1 MKRVAMRSGGP
12 ASWAI
17 RLVLA
22 VVLVAVSI
30 YIPTSTS
37 NGFIDS
43 CITALT
49 YMAAAMS
56 LNLLLG
62 FTGQISIG
70 HSAFFGIGAYTT
82 AILVS
87 KYGWSPF
94 TTIPVAFL
102 VAFAVG
108 ALVSLPALRIKGVYL
123 ALVTLALGL
132 VFPQLVKAPKLEWL
146 TGGARGLDKTGF
158 RFTKKN
164 PTYEIFGWNPWGN
177 LRGENVKP
185 FFFWIAMVIVI
196 VVYLVCRGVVK
207 SRAGRSLI
215 AIRDNETAAAVM
227 GVNLAS
233 TKALA
238 FGLSA
243 ALCSLP
249 GCLSAFRTG
258 NVTPDSAN
266 ITVLGAITFLV
277 IMVVG
282 GAGSLWGPIVGS
294 VLFSAKGVVV
304 KLHYRHQVD
313 AMTVLALRMLFSL
326 PFFAAV
332 AWWQM
337 RRRDPLSSHDRWRIL
352 LLGLIGYYLSSYL
365 DFIGLQ
371 YVSAGI
377 GRLILFGYTWALIHH
392 MLGGIRHLIWD
403 TGYGYGPTER
413 EYLTVATLVGSK
425 ASSAVI
431 ALPAAMLAQS
441 REEVG
446 DQQAA
451 LSARSKFA
459 ERRREE
465 SDFATA

>member
-22 VVLVAVSI
+22 AVLVVVSI

-94 TTIPVAFL
+94 TTIPVAFV

-185 FFFWIAMVIVI
+185 FFFWIAVVIVVI
-196 VVYLVCRGVVK
+196 VYLVCRGVVK
-207 SRAGRSLI
+207 SRAGRSLV

-249 GCLSAFRTG
+249 GCLSALRTG

-294 VLFSAKGVVV
+294 VLFVFITELTGDWTERSKVPAP
-304 KLHYRHQVD
+304 
-313 AMTVLALRMLFSL
+313 LRPIFG
-326 PFFAAV
+326 
-332 AWWQM
+332 W
-337 RRRDPLSSHDRWRIL
+337 SHTAP
-352 LLGLIGYYLSSYL
+352 G
-365 DFIGLQ
+365 
-371 YVSAGI
+371 
-377 GRLILFGYTWALIHH
+377 
-392 MLGGIRHLIWD
+392 GGIFAVMLIVLMFVAPFGIVGMVKRLAARFVTVVPAPAG
-403 TGYGYGPTER
+403 TGT
-413 EYLTVATLVGSK
+413 
-425 ASSAVI
+425 
-431 ALPAAMLAQS
+431 LPAPAPAP
-441 REEVG
+441 
-446 DQQAA
+446 
-451 LSARSKFA
+451 A
-459 ERRREE
+459 E
-465 SDFATA
+465 A

>member
-1 MKRVAMRSGGP
+1 MNRVSIRSGGG

-22 VVLVAVSI
+22 AVLLVVSI

-62 FTGQISIG
+62 YTGQISLG

-94 TTIPVAFL
+94 TTIPVAFV
-102 VAFAVG
+102 VAFAIG
-108 ALVSLPALRIKGVYL
+108 AVVSLPALRIKGVYL

-164 PTYEIFGWNPWGN
+164 PTYEIFGWNPWDN

-185 FFFWIAMVIVI
+185 FFYWIAVVI
-196 VVYLVCRGVVK
+196 VVVVYLACRGVVK
-207 SRAGRSLI
+207 SRAGRSLV

-249 GCLSAFRTG
+249 GCLSALRTG
-258 NVTPDSAN
+258 NVTPDSSN

-294 VLFSAKGVVV
+294 VLFVFITELTGDWTERSKVPAPLRPIFGWSHTAPGGGIFAVMLIVLMFVAPFGIVGMCKRLMAKFVVV
-304 KLHYRHQVD
+304 VPR
-313 AMTVLALRMLFSL
+313 
-326 PFFAAV
+326 P
-332 AWWQM
+332 
-337 RRRDPLSSHDRWRIL
+337 
-352 LLGLIGYYLSSYL
+352 
-365 DFIGLQ
+365 
-371 YVSAGI
+371 AG
-377 GRLILFGYTWALIHH
+377 
-392 MLGGIRHLIWD
+392 
-403 TGYGYGPTER
+403 TGTIP
-413 EYLTVATLVGSK
+413 A
-425 ASSAVI
+425 
-431 ALPAAMLAQS
+431 PAAAP
-441 REEVG
+441 
-446 DQQAA
+446 
-451 LSARSKFA
+451 A
-459 ERRREE
+459 E
-465 SDFATA
+465 A

>member
-1 MKRVAMRSGGP
+1 MNRVSIRSGG
-12 ASWAI
+12 ATSWVI
-17 RLVLA
+17 RLVIAAL
-22 VVLVAVSI
+22 VVVVSI

-62 FTGQISIG
+62 YTGQISLG
-70 HSAFFGIGAYTT
+70 HSAFFGVGAYTT
-82 AILVS
+82 GILVS

-94 TTIPVAFL
+94 TTIAVAFV

-185 FFFWIAMVIVI
+185 FFYWIAVVIVM

-207 SRAGRSLI
+207 SRAGRSLV

-233 TKALA
+233 TKALV

-249 GCLSAFRTG
+249 GCLSALRTG
-258 NVTPDSAN
+258 NVTPDSSN

-294 VLFSAKGVVV
+294 MLFVFITELTGDWTERSKVPAPLRPIFGWSHTAPGGGIFAVMLIVLMFVAPFGIVGMCKRLMARVVV
-304 KLHYRHQVD
+304 VVP
-313 AMTVLALRMLFSL
+313 APAGTGT
-326 PFFAAV
+326 
-332 AWWQM
+332 
-337 RRRDPLSSHDRWRIL
+337 I
-352 LLGLIGYYLSSYL
+352 
-365 DFIGLQ
+365 
-371 YVSAGI
+371 SA
-377 GRLILFGYTWALIHH
+377 
-392 MLGGIRHLIWD
+392 
-403 TGYGYGPTER
+403 
-413 EYLTVATLVGSK
+413 
-425 ASSAVI
+425 
-431 ALPAAMLAQS
+431 PAPAP
-441 REEVG
+441 
-446 DQQAA
+446 
-451 LSARSKFA
+451 A
-459 ERRREE
+459 E
-465 SDFATA
+465 A

>member
-22 VVLVAVSI
+22 AVLVVVSI

-94 TTIPVAFL
+94 TTIPVAFV

-164 PTYEIFGWNPWGN
+164 PTYKIFGWNPWGN

-185 FFFWIAMVIVI
+185 FFFWIAVVIVVI
-196 VVYLVCRGVVK
+196 VYLVCRGVVK
-207 SRAGRSLI
+207 SRAGRSLV

-249 GCLSAFRTG
+249 GCLSALRTG

-294 VLFSAKGVVV
+294 VLLDRKSTR
-304 KLHYRHQVD
+304 LN
-313 AMTVLALRMLFSL
+313 
-326 PFFAAV
+326 
-332 AWWQM
+332 
-337 RRRDPLSSHDRWRIL
+337 SSHEWISR
-352 LLGLIGYYLSSYL
+352 
-365 DFIGLQ
+365 
-371 YVSAGI
+371 
-377 GRLILFGYTWALIHH
+377 
-392 MLGGIRHLIWD
+392 M
-403 TGYGYGPTER
+403 P
-413 EYLTVATLVGSK
+413 
-425 ASSAVI
+425 SSA
-431 ALPAAMLAQS
+431 
-441 REEVG
+441 
-446 DQQAA
+446 
-451 LSARSKFA
+451 
-459 ERRREE
+459 
-465 SDFATA
+465 

>member
-22 VVLVAVSI
+22 AVLVVVSI

-94 TTIPVAFL
+94 TTIPVAFV

-185 FFFWIAMVIVI
+185 FFFWIAVVIVI

-207 SRAGRSLI
+207 SRAGRSLV

-249 GCLSAFRTG
+249 GCLSALRTG

-294 VLFSAKGVVV
+294 VLFVFITELTGDWTERSKVPAP
-304 KLHYRHQVD
+304 
-313 AMTVLALRMLFSL
+313 LRPIFG
-326 PFFAAV
+326 
-332 AWWQM
+332 W
-337 RRRDPLSSHDRWRIL
+337 SHTAP
-352 LLGLIGYYLSSYL
+352 G
-365 DFIGLQ
+365 
-371 YVSAGI
+371 
-377 GRLILFGYTWALIHH
+377 
-392 MLGGIRHLIWD
+392 GGIFAVMLIVLMFVAPFGIVGMVKRLVARFVTVVPAPAG
-403 TGYGYGPTER
+403 TGTI
-413 EYLTVATLVGSK
+413 
-425 ASSAVI
+425 SA
-431 ALPAAMLAQS
+431 PAAAP
-441 REEVG
+441 
-446 DQQAA
+446 
-451 LSARSKFA
+451 A
-459 ERRREE
+459 E
-465 SDFATA
+465 A

>member
-1 MKRVAMRSGGP
+1 MTRLTIRSGGA

-22 VVLVAVSI
+22 AGLVAVSLW
-30 YIPTSTS
+30 IPTSAS

-43 CITALT
+43 CITALSF
-49 YMAAAMS
+49 MAAAMS

-70 HSAFFGIGAYTT
+70 HSAFFGVGAYTT

-94 TTIPVAFL
+94 TTVPVAFV

-185 FFFWIAMVIVI
+185 FLFWIAVTIVV

-207 SRAGRSLI
+207 SRAGRSLV

-249 GCLSAFRTG
+249 GCLSALRTG
-258 NVTPDSAN
+258 NVTPDSSN

-282 GAGSLWGPIVGS
+282 GAGSLWGPIVGA
-294 VLFSAKGVVV
+294 VLFVFITELTGDWTERAKVP
-304 KLHYRHQVD
+304 
-313 AMTVLALRMLFSL
+313 ALLRPIFGWSHT
-326 PFFAAV
+326 PPGSGIFAV
-332 AWWQM
+332 A
-337 RRRDPLSSHDRWRIL
+337 
-352 LLGLIGYYLSSYL
+352 LIVLMFVAPFGIVGMGKRVVAKFVTVVPAPAGTGTLAA
-365 DFIGLQ
+365 
-371 YVSAGI
+371 SA
-377 GRLILFGYTWALIHH
+377 
-392 MLGGIRHLIWD
+392 
-403 TGYGYGPTER
+403 
-413 EYLTVATLVGSK
+413 S
-425 ASSAVI
+425 AS
-431 ALPAAMLAQS
+431 
-441 REEVG
+441 
-446 DQQAA
+446 
-451 LSARSKFA
+451 A
-459 ERRREE
+459 E
-465 SDFATA
+465 A